1 MPRLIVCSLNVFRLH
16 KALSKQFEA
25 DPESRARYVN
35 LSSDRKIILAKGAD
49 FPLEGELHSAQYFHG
64 RYVQLLS
71 HRRHLLTMSLSD
83 GLGESSLRHPDLN
96 VDSQDP
102 ADYPW
107 LDISDKPGVDVALD
121 VINSE
126 PSRSITYIALG
137 PLTSLAH
144 LMRKHGAAVRDR
156 LGQIICM
163 GGALDVPGNT
173 SAVAEC
179 TTPSSMPSCT
189 V

>member
-1 MPRLIVCSLNVFRLH
+1 MSSLIVCSLNVFRLH
-16 KALSKQFEA
+16 KALSKQFDA
-25 DPESRARYVN
+25 DPESRARYIN

-64 RYVQLLS
+64 RWVQVMS
-71 HRRHLLTMSLSD
+71 HRWHLFTMNLSD
-83 GLGESSLRHPDLN
+83 GLGEASLRHPDLN
-96 VDSQDP
+96 VDSQDS

-126 PSRSITYIALG
+126 PARSITYIALG

-156 LGQIICM
+156 LGQVICM

-179 TTPSSMPSCT
+179 KLPSLFPQH
-189 V
+189 VV